1 MTELHPQPLR
11 ADPQSHG
18 LEAHSIG
25 AIHMNNAKAA
35 LGSTRDSTYM
45 AVTEVMGLTAD
56 AMDKAPSD
64 ALLVISLSGNSE
76 TAILGGAISSLGVT
90 RIQALLD
97 ELKLRAASEGDG
109 DKVLH
114 VWR

>member
-1 MTELHPQPLR
+1 MTELHPQHLR
-11 ADPQSHG
+11 TLCQSHG
-18 LEAHSIG
+18 LKAHSIG
-25 AIHMNNAKAA
+25 AIHMNKAKTV

-45 AVTEVMGLTAD
+45 AVTEVMGLAAD
-56 AMDKAPSD
+56 AMDTAPSD
-64 ALLVISLSGNSE
+64 ALLVISLSGKSE
-76 TAILGGAISSLGVT
+76 TAILGGSISSLGVT